1 MNWKLSNVLSV
12 SISLIVLGG
21 ANRAGAQLEGE
32 YQVQPI
38 HSRYA
43 QTQKNWVTL
52 NTTARVF
59 NDVQLQEANS
69 FDGWGIDADL
79 TVRIP
84 WTERWQVRVFW
95 PFYTEGHAKLTDPGH
110 PDTGR
115 RIRIDGYGGIFDF
128 PNVQAEY
135 QFLKETNSGWNGS
148 VYGGYGESRRVL
160 RTSAIDTDRYNHAGE
175 NLLFGLRGDWRC
187 GDDWRFV
194 ANVGGRYYLL
204 SDDINPGRG
213 ADEFAMAD
221 ISGAAIY
228 HPWKAPIF
236 PVVELVYQGDF
247 SSYNSL
253 LLVPEI
259 IIATCR
265 NFELK
270 VGGEFGLT
278 SDGESVGGRLQG
290 TLRF

>member
-1 MNWKLSNVLSV
+1 
-12 SISLIVLGG
+12 
-21 ANRAGAQLEGE
+21 
-32 YQVQPI
+32 
-38 HSRYA
+38 
-43 QTQKNWVTL
+43 VTL

-59 NDVQLQEANS
+59 NDVQLQEANG

-84 WTERWQVRVFW
+84 WTDRWQVRAYW

-110 PDTGR
+110 PDTGG

-128 PNVQAEY
+128 PNVQLEY

-148 VYGGYGESRRVL
+148 VYGGYGESQRVL
-160 RTSAIDTDRYNHAGE
+160 DTTSLARDKYNHAGE
-175 NLLFGLRGDWRC
+175 NILFGLRGDWRC
-187 GDDWRFV
+187 GEDWRFV
-194 ANVGGRYYLL
+194 ANLGGRYYLL

-236 PVVELVYQGDF
+236 PVLELVYQGDF
-247 SSYNSL
+247 TDYNSL
-253 LLVPEI
+253 LLVPEV

-278 SDGESVGGRLQG
+278 SDGENVGGRLQG